1 MTIPLFSR
9 RPFHT
14 HLHRL
19 AGIGVA
25 ALLLV
30 VGAACDTLQAVDGTS
45 ADAAVSD
52 DAITLDALITSTTSP
67 LGLSGSQSDQMGDVA
82 RRFQG
87 EPPQPGALWT
97 VAAEMH
103 ATLTSEQVDSLETR
117 LRTVADRFAQRSGN
131 GPRSGQGF
139 EPGTP
144 PMGGPGMGQ
153 GPSGPGMN
161 GPRPSGPGGPW
172 AGLDLTDEQREALHA
187 IRSTYREQ
195 YQALIAEYEA
205 GDVSENEA
213 ASAYVELASA
223 LRKAAHAVF
232 TEEQRTQIE
241 ARRAD
246 NEARREELQAAR
258 NEALALSDG
267 QANGFDAMRQL
278 EMGPRRGLRLAHDF
292 DAWRIAREALLT
304 DVQTEITIVHAALAA
319 EHMRRMMQQRRGPS
333 GGPGMSGGFG
343 GPGGFG
349 G

>member
-1 MTIPLFSR
+1 MTIPLFSLR
-9 RPFHT
+9 SFHT

-30 VGAACDTLQAVDGTS
+30 IGTACDTLQAVDGTS
-45 ADAAVSD
+45 PDAAVSD

-67 LGLSGSQSDQMGDVA
+67 LGLSGSQSDQMGDVV

-97 VAAEMH
+97 AAAEMH
-103 ATLTSEQVDSLETR
+103 ATLTSEQVDALETR
-117 LRTVADRFAQRSGN
+117 LRTLADRFANRGGN
-131 GPRSGQGF
+131 GPRNGQGF
-139 EPGTP
+139 GHGTP
-144 PMGGPGMGQ
+144 PNGGGINGPGMGQ
-153 GPSGPGMN
+153 H
-161 GPRPSGPGGPW
+161 GPRGQGPNGPGGPW
-172 AGLDLTDEQREALHA
+172 ASLDLTDEQKETLHA

-205 GDVSENEA
+205 GDVSETEA

-223 LRKAAHAVF
+223 LREAAHAVF
-232 TEEQRTQIE
+232 TEEQLAQIE
-241 ARRAD
+241 ARRAES
-246 NEARREELQAAR
+246 EARREELQAAR

-292 DAWRIAREALLT
+292 DAWLTAREALLT

-343 GPGGFG
+343 G
-349 G
+349 